1 MKDNPRMH
9 PEKIKKIEQYI
20 QKIFNNNN
28 IQLRKRQQS
37 SDSLEFLIGDETFG
51 LVFQD
56 DEDDDICYHVQL
68 TLLDEDI
75 NK

>member
-1 MKDNPRMH
+1 MH